1 MFTGVSTAAGAAPL
15 SRINTT
21 RAVVLALA
29 AVTLFRLWCA
39 TCLELVPDEA
49 YYWLWSK
56 HLAASYRDKGP
67 AIAWTIAFGRLLF
80 GDTVFGIRVM
90 GVLLGTGTAWQL
102 FRLAQRLYDDRVA
115 IWCLI
120 IGLIIPL
127 FAIGS
132 ILMTIDSL
140 SVFFW
145 AWAANLFWVGLET
158 GRVRYW
164 LLLGFAIG
172 LGFLAKFT
180 NGVQLACL
188 GLFLLWSRPHRHFL
202 LSRQSLATL
211 FAFGVCALPILW
223 WNVQTGWIHA
233 MALQDRSGMEGS
245 FHIRPGEVFRY
256 LGGQLAVA
264 SPLLTIGMVIA
275 AFALWRTHGTEDRVK
290 HLLTQYVPLQALF
303 LFFSLNKMGEANW
316 TAPSL
321 VAGIVLLVV
330 FWRDIFERKPRWRR
344 AIWGAVGIALAMTL
358 AIHVMPF
365 LHLPRNIN
373 PLRRAEGWPDFAQH
387 MERARER
394 YRADLLFANHYN
406 YASLMTFYMSDHPVT
421 YLPPEPY
428 GSSQFSLWPA
438 FEVRPGTR
446 ALYVTDD
453 LWPPQVPLN
462 SRFSRYRLVED
473 FWSEKHGQPVYHF
486 RTYLLEKD

>member
-1 MFTGVSTAAGAAPL
+1 
-15 SRINTT
+15 
-21 RAVVLALA
+21 
-29 AVTLFRLWCA
+29 
-39 TCLELVPDEA
+39 
-49 YYWLWSK
+49 
-56 HLAASYRDKGP
+56 
-67 AIAWTIAFGRLLF
+67 
-80 GDTVFGIRVM
+80 
-90 GVLLGTGTAWQL
+90 
-102 FRLAQRLYDDRVA
+102 
-115 IWCLI
+115 
-120 IGLIIPL
+120 
-127 FAIGS
+127 
-132 ILMTIDSL
+132 
-140 SVFFW
+140 
-145 AWAANLFWVGLET
+145 
-158 GRVRYW
+158 
-164 LLLGFAIG
+164 
-172 LGFLAKFT
+172 
-180 NGVQLACL
+180 
-188 GLFLLWSRPHRHFL
+188 
-202 LSRQSLATL
+202 
-211 FAFGVCALPILW
+211 
-223 WNVQTGWIHA
+223 